1 VWLIPTLLP
10 RFAVRGI
17 YVKKQRLC
25 GSFDIP
31 AAGGLLVCVPWL
43 VMTWSWQYCDTM
55 DGSNASLLVSVG
67 FWFVTLIAVY
77 TPKGNLDSI
86 TPHF

>member
-10 RFAVRGI
+10 HFAVPGI

-31 AAGGLLVCVPWL
+31 LVGGLLVRVLCAEGPRDLWL
-43 VMTWSWQYCDTM
+43 VMTSSWQ
-55 DGSNASLLVSVG
+55 
-67 FWFVTLIAVY
+67 
-77 TPKGNLDSI
+77 
-86 TPHF
+86 